1 MKQVIYKSNGIYC
14 VTTEAN
20 YKARIQDAR
29 AIHRLKDF
37 ESAEEIIEY
46 FCTYCGSKT
55 EDFII
60 INGGN

>member
-1 MKQVIYKSNGIYC
+1 MKQVIYKQNGIYC

-20 YKARIQDAR
+20 YTARIQNAR
-29 AIHRLKDF
+29 AIHKLTDF

-46 FCTYCGSKT
+46 FCTYFGSKA